1 MSGES
6 SGGKSAASRFRI
18 DCIPTSRY
26 VKEMKTAD
34 AKSKLLNAALKL
46 IRTSG
51 YEATAV
57 DDLCRE
63 AGVTK
68 GAFFHHFRSKQD
80 LAVAATEHW
89 SKITGALFASAPYH
103 DYEDPLDQLIAYID
117 FRAQLL
123 DGRTLPEATCLLGTM
138 VQETYETSPAIRE
151 ACNAGI
157 NGHAE
162 TIAEIIRAAKARHA
176 PRASWTAE
184 SLALHTQAV
193 LQGAFILAKAHH
205 DIGIARDSVL
215 HLRRYVELLFHHAKE
230 D

>member
-1 MSGES
+1 
-6 SGGKSAASRFRI
+6 
-18 DCIPTSRY
+18 
-26 VKEMKTAD
+26 MKQAN

-57 DDLCRE
+57 DDLCTE

-68 GAFFHHFRSKQD
+68 GAFFHHFKSKQD
-80 LAVAATEHW
+80 LAVAAAAHW

-103 DYEDPLDQLIAYID
+103 DYEDPLDQLVAYID

-123 DGRTLPEATCLLGTM
+123 EGRSIPEATCLLGTM
-138 VQETYETSPAIRE
+138 VQETFETSPAIRD
-151 ACNAGI
+151 ACLAGI
-157 NGHAE
+157 AGHAD
-162 TIAEIIRAAKARHA
+162 TIAGIIRAAKERHA
-176 PRASWTAE
+176 PRATWSAE

-193 LQGAFILAKAHH
+193 LQGAFILAKARN
-205 DIGIARDSVL
+205 DMEIARESIL